1 MDVVA
6 LQDRIRIKSHSP
18 PLDFRRAGGMTL
30 ELVFARR
37 CQEQGGFVRS
47 LASMWVVGAET
58 KGDLGTSLHHTLLN
72 LLNTG
77 ITHLPIVFH

>member
-37 CQEQGGFVRS
+37 CQEQGGFVLNREG
-47 LASMWVVGAET
+47 LLGRWPACGWWELKR
-58 KGDLGTSLHHTLLN
+58 KGT
-72 LLNTG
+72 
-77 ITHLPIVFH
+77 